1 MAEACRLVAM
11 GGIAPIDV
19 AALAIL
25 GIAAL
30 RGMMLGLLRESFS
43 LASLGVAY
51 GAVLLYTRPVAGWL
65 QTTSQGRVGALVA
78 PWLAGAGILV
88 LGVAS
93 TVVLGRLGKR
103 GARMAGLGW
112 IDRAG
117 GVVLGSAEGL
127 LVVGIVLSIA
137 GALLGEQHPAIAQSR
152 SMGAFHRLQQY
163 AASGEWPL
171 PDVSAPRFLD
181 PEDDHR

>member
-1 MAEACRLVAM
+1 M

-30 RGMMLGLLRESFS
+30 RGMLLGLLRESFS

-51 GAVLLYTRPVAGWL
+51 AAVLLYTRPISGWL
-65 QTTSQGRVGALVA
+65 QTISEGRVGALVA
-78 PWLAGAGILV
+78 PWLAGGGLLV
-88 LGVAS
+88 LGIAG
-93 TVVLGRLGKR
+93 TVLLGRLGKR

-117 GVVLGSAEGL
+117 GVVLGSAEGI

-137 GALLGEQHPAIAQSR
+137 GAVLGEQHPAIAQSR
-152 SMGAFHRLQQY
+152 SIGAFQRLQHY
-163 AASGEWPL
+163 AASGDWPL
-171 PDVSAPRFLD
+171 PEVSAPRFLD
-181 PEDDHR
+181 QENQHHP

>member
-1 MAEACRLVAM
+1 M
-11 GGIAPIDV
+11 GGIAPIDL

-30 RGMMLGLLRESFS
+30 RGMFLGLVRESFS

-51 GAVLLYTRPVAGWL
+51 AAVLLYTRPIAAWLEGGGIMILGIAG
-65 QTTSQGRVGALVA
+65 
-78 PWLAGAGILV
+78 
-88 LGVAS
+88 

-127 LVVGIVLSIA
+127 LVVGVVLSIA
-137 GALLGEQHPAIAQSR
+137 GALLGNEHPAIARSR
-152 SMGAFHRLQQY
+152 SVAAFHRLQAY
-163 AASGEWPL
+163 AATGNWPL
-171 PDVSAPRFLD
+171 PDVASPHFLD
-181 PEDDHR
+181 ERNAHH

>member
-1 MAEACRLVAM
+1 M
-11 GGIAPIDV
+11 GGLAPIDV

-30 RGMMLGLLRESFS
+30 RGMFLGLVRESFS

-51 GAVLLYTRPVAGWL
+51 AAVLLYTRPISEWL
-65 QTTSQGRVGALVA
+65 QTISKGRVGTLVA
-78 PWLAGAGILV
+78 PWLAGGGILV
-88 LGVAS
+88 LGIAG
-93 TVVLGRLGKR
+93 TVLVGRLGKR

-137 GALLGEQHPAIAQSR
+137 GALLGDQHPAIARSR
-152 SMGAFHRLQQY
+152 SVAAFHRLQQY

-171 PDVSAPRFLD
+171 PDVAAPKLWDQANR
-181 PEDDHR
+181 RR

>member
-1 MAEACRLVAM
+1 M
-11 GGIAPIDV
+11 GGLAPIDL

-30 RGMMLGLLRESFS
+30 RGMFLGLVRESFS

-51 GAVLLYTRPVAGWL
+51 AAVLLYTRPIAAWL
-65 QTTSQGRVGALVA
+65 EAFTHGRVGTLVA
-78 PWLAGAGILV
+78 PWLAGGGIMILGIAG
-88 LGVAS
+88 

-127 LVVGIVLSIA
+127 LVVGVVLSIA
-137 GALLGEQHPAIAQSR
+137 GALLGNEHPAIARSR
-152 SMGAFHRLQQY
+152 SVAAFHRLQAY
-163 AASGEWPL
+163 AATGNWPL
-171 PDVSAPRFLD
+171 PDVASPHFLD
-181 PEDDHR
+181 QRNAHH

>member
-1 MAEACRLVAM
+1 M

-30 RGMMLGLLRESFS
+30 RGMFLGLLRESFS
-43 LASLGVAY
+43 LASLGIAY
-51 GAVLLYTRPVAGWL
+51 GTMLLYTRPIATWL
-65 QTTSQGRVGALVA
+65 QTTTQGRVGALVA

-88 LGVAS
+88 LSIAG
-93 TVVLGRLGKR
+93 TVLLGRLGKR

-137 GALLGEQHPAIAQSR
+137 GALLGEEHPAIAHAR
-152 SMGAFHRLQQY
+152 SVTAFQKLQHY

-171 PDVSAPRFLD
+171 PDVAAPRFLGQQNRS
-181 PEDDHR
+181 H